1 VRELLIAAVVLMGLW
16 LLAAAV
22 LLVIGRKTIAREFV
36 TFLPNLIRLFRGL
49 LGDERVPRSS
59 KVLLL
64 LGAFWLAS
72 PIDLVPEILPG
83 VGALD
88 DAVIAGL
95 VLRHV
100 VKRAGPD
107 IVMDHWRGDPKT
119 IGLMLRA
126 ARLSSTHHP
135 PRVVRENEELLDRRR
150 FGSAP

>member
-1 VRELLIAAVVLMGLW
+1 VRELLIAGGILVGLW
-16 LLAAAV
+16 LLAAVV
-22 LLVIGRKTIAREFV
+22 LLVIGRKTTSRELV

-49 LGDERVPRSS
+49 LRDERVPRSS

-72 PIDLVPEILPG
+72 PIDLIPEFLPG

-88 DAVIAGL
+88 DAVVAGL
-95 VLRHV
+95 VLRHL

-107 IVMDHWRGDPKT
+107 VVKDHWRGDPKT

-126 ARLSSTHHP
+126 ARVS
-135 PRVVRENEELLDRRR
+135 
-150 FGSAP
+150 

>member
-1 VRELLIAAVVLMGLW
+1 MRGLLIAGGVLVGLW
-16 LLAAAV
+16 LLAAVV
-22 LLVIGRKTIAREFV
+22 LLMIGRRTIARELV
-36 TFLPNLIRLFRGL
+36 SFLPNVIRLFRGL

-72 PIDLVPEILPG
+72 PIDLIPEFLAG

-95 VLRHV
+95 ILRHV
-100 VKRAGPD
+100 VKRAGSD
-107 IVMDHWRGDPKT
+107 VVKDHWRGDPKT

-126 ARLSSTHHP
+126 ARVS
-135 PRVVRENEELLDRRR
+135 
-150 FGSAP
+150 